1 LGPLHATHFGFGDV
15 VGLTSLLGGSPTSG
29 RGAVVTNRPVVN
41 PTNFDHTSFE
51 GDLPAGWDAEI
62 YRNGELLGFSRA
74 DSRQRYVFDDVQLMY
89 GENEISIVLY
99 GPQGQVRTRNE
110 SINVGEDN
118 VPAGKTWYWAGVNQP
133 SHDLVSLKGGEISPF
148 EPKVQGA
155 VSVEHGL
162 DDRTSVGVVARTMLL
177 GDQQLTFVEGSVRRS
192 IGSALVEIGAS
203 RESNGGTAA
212 RAQLLAK
219 LGSLNI
225 SAQALTASNFDLPG
239 GRTKSV
245 RDGRVALDA
254 PIHLGRTIIPAH
266 ADVHYADHP
275 DGTAQLEAAARL
287 GAQIGRF
294 NLAADVRYTQQ
305 YLAKGPAPPAEVIA
319 SLIGTGRIGPVRL
332 RGSSSFEMGARSRF
346 RSAELTGYWSA
357 SDNVDWEGTLAYDGP
372 QRRARSRVSYIRRF
386 SGMALALTG
395 EAATDGSLAVGL
407 NLNFSLDPSHGLMMS
422 RQRLA
427 SAGTVQ
433 ARVYRDINDNGIAD
447 PGEPFEK
454 GAIITAGHAVAEKPT
469 DAEGT
474 ATIAGL
480 QTFKPITVGIDR
492 SSLSDPMLAPKKALQ
507 VVTPRP
513 GVLAQVDIGLVG
525 AGDVEGA
532 ILKNGGMGFEG
543 VDLELVDAAGAVVA
557 TARTDYD
564 GYFLFQGVPY
574 GPYRVRIAKA
584 SAEVIGVSPELN
596 VQATLSDDHP
606 VARTGSIHLDPKP
619 RIASAQ

>member
-1 LGPLHATHFGFGDV
+1 
-15 VGLTSLLGGSPTSG
+15 
-29 RGAVVTNRPVVN
+29 
-41 PTNFDHTSFE
+41 
-51 GDLPAGWDAEI
+51 
-62 YRNGELLGFSRA
+62 
-74 DSRQRYVFDDVQLMY
+74 
-89 GENEISIVLY
+89 
-99 GPQGQVRTRNE
+99 
-110 SINVGEDN
+110 
-118 VPAGKTWYWAGVNQP
+118 
-133 SHDLVSLKGGEISPF
+133 
-148 EPKVQGA
+148 
-155 VSVEHGL
+155 
-162 DDRTSVGVVARTMLL
+162 MLL

-219 LGSLNI
+219 LGSLNV

-245 RDGRVALDA
+245 RDGRLALDA

-266 ADVHYADHP
+266 ADVHYADHA
-275 DGTAQLEAAARL
+275 DGTAQLDAAARL

-372 QRRARSRVSYIRRF
+372 QHRARSRVSYIRRF

-454 GAIITAGHAVAEKPT
+454 GAIITAGHAVADKPT

-480 QTFKPITVGIDR
+480 QTFTPITVGIDR
-492 SSLSDPMLAPKKALQ
+492 SSLSDPMLAPKQALQ

-532 ILKNGGMGFEG
+532 LLKNGGMGFEG

-596 VQATLSDDHP
+596 VQATLSDDHS

-619 RIASAQ
+619 RIASAK